1 MEQGIIINSYLFYG
15 IIGALGYLL
24 WQVRYL
30 NKMVNLSIQ
39 AHDINAKL
47 VTESF
52 EYISEDVIKL
62 SDGLDKVQEQIQYVS
77 DKQTGTTS

>member
-1 MEQGIIINSYLFYG
+1 
-15 IIGALGYLL
+15 
-24 WQVRYL
+24 
-30 NKMVNLSIQ
+30 MVDISIQ

-52 EYISEDVIKL
+52 EYISEDVTKL

-77 DKQTGTTS
+77 DKQQGTTS